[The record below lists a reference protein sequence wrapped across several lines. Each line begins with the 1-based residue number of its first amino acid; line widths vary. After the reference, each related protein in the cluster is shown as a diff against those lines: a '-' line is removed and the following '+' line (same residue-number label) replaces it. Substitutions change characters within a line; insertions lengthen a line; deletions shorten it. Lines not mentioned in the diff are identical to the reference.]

1 MSDGTSPNAQLW
13 KTLYQLKTLPR
24 TGWVDRGIP
33 AVEAESV
40 ADHSFF
46 TMLIAWVV
54 AHDDDSLD
62 VSRVL
67 QLALIHDA
75 AEAIAG
81 DIPPYDPEDIPA
93 DTEAR
98 RAFFAVR
105 LNRSPENKARKHAI
119 ETEAADQVL
128 AMLPESVRG
137 TWQELWDEYA
147 AQESPE
153 AQLVKQVDRL
163 EAFIQSR
170 LYADQYPDA
179 PVIGFTDMAR
189 NAIDH
194 PLLISIRDAFLAEI
208 AD

>member
-1 MSDGTSPNAQLW
+1 MPEATRSITDLW
-13 KTLYQLKTLPR
+13 KTLYQLKLTPR

-33 AVEAESV
+33 ANQSESV

-54 AHDDDSLD
+54 AHNDSSVD
-62 VSRVL
+62 SNRVL

-81 DIPPYDPEDIPA
+81 DIPPYDPADIPDDPA
-93 DTEAR
+93 ER
-98 RAFFAVR
+98 RAFFSVR
-105 LNRSPENKARKHAI
+105 LNRSPENAARKRVI
-119 ETEAADQVL
+119 EAEAAEQVMAL
-128 AMLPESVRG
+128 LPESIRP
-137 TWQELWDEYA
+137 TWQELWREYE
-147 AQESPE
+147 QQQTPE

-170 LYADQYPDA
+170 LYAEQHPDA
-179 PVIGFTDMAR
+179 PVIGFADMAR

-194 PLLISIRDAFLAEI
+194 PLLMEIRDAFLAEI
-208 AD
+208 D